1 MAPKSMRIGLS
12 VAAFPD
18 VCKTSAPGGPI
29 PIPYP
34 NGRSS
39 RAGAKPSPAG
49 SRAAGSAGA
58 AGSSAAAAQSLRAT
72 MQTLHSQ
79 LASMPGNDPNR
90 WHELLDR
97 YVQTTAEL
105 YKELALD

>member
-1 MAPKSMRIGLS
+1 
-12 VAAFPD
+12 
-18 VCKTSAPGGPI
+18 
-29 PIPYP
+29 
-34 NGRSS
+34 
-39 RAGAKPSPAG
+39 
-49 SRAAGSAGA
+49 
-58 AGSSAAAAQSLRAT
+58 